1 MDRIDMEIQGMLE
14 KIKSERY
21 TEFDLKELDEIESI
35 VRSFVSNTEI
45 PLESAVDRELTV
57 RGAVVNLM
65 SGFDIF
71 TDEGKISGTFFN
83 STATRLEIALSK
95 TKGTAYHNKDGRGQ
109 FIYVFPDGIK
119 LAIRLRGRFRKWYDF
134 EVLNE

>member
-1 MDRIDMEIQGMLE
+1 MDQIDMEINGMIE

-21 TEFDLKELDEIESI
+21 TEFDLKELDKIESI
-35 VRSFVSNTEI
+35 VRSFASNTEM
-45 PLESAVDRELTV
+45 PLKSAVDRELTV